1 MFISIT
7 VMILYVYIYIASHTV
22 CLISLQI
29 HSNKIQWCNTVGR
42 KPPCRINMIIQN
54 LEILK
59 KSRLCRQRLLNIIMA
74 NLTVISLPI
83 PDTD

>member
-7 VMILYVYIYIASHTV
+7 VMILCIASHTV